1 MDFETS
7 VHNNFG
13 DFIFGHVR
21 WTSLKWIELELG
33 SAGSQFSRKVAKA
46 QRTAPN
52 FLLRLSVF
60 ARSFAWTP
68 SNCWSRI

>member
-13 DFIFGHVR
+13 DFIFGHGR

-33 SAGSQFSRKVAKA
+33 STGSQFSRKVAKA
-46 QRTAPN
+46 QRTAPP
-52 FLLRLSVF
+52 V
-60 ARSFAWTP
+60 SFAP
-68 SNCWSRI
+68 